1 MKKAL
6 ALSKLYI
13 DSLYGLSGFTS
24 DLKTNKKAV
33 LKKVSFVILI
43 AASFSGMVA
52 MLAYFNSVMYDSLK
66 SINQESLILTSSV
79 IFASLTT
86 LIFGISGIIANYFV
100 DMGGEI
106 ILSMPFEPWNI
117 LFAKYV
123 SNYIYETLI
132 STVIMATGFVVY
144 GVKGGE
150 GILFYIVSV
159 LISLAVPIVPL
170 AISYFIVIPLMRA
183 GNFLKNK
190 DVSMILSG
198 FIAVIF
204 AVLIQIFGQK
214 MAEME
219 MSQNA
224 IVEKFASPN
233 GLVSVSGKIY
243 YPSIWATYAMSGAGT
258 LKGFLNFIIFIAVS
272 FGFVFLLITLM
283 SNIYAESIARGQE
296 SNKSNKKFTESEF
309 KAQVKKNSRIKAL
322 LNREIKLMNRE
333 PTYFLNGP
341 FEIFFIPLFLGI
353 MLFIQGEDVSKQLSQ
368 IPLFKDSSYYAT
380 LIALAF
386 AEFLGVSANVTSTA
400 ISREGKGF
408 NIIKSMPIYPKE
420 FIEAKLLHG
429 YVFDVIA
436 SVMISVIYLFFDFS
450 ILNALIILIISIIAS
465 SPFIILG
472 LLIEL
477 KYPKLNWDN
486 PQKAVKQNM
495 NAVIIMFG
503 NMGFIAALCLISFK
517 FIKSPLAAYSFIL
530 SVSLIL
536 SLIFINWLFRYAE
549 KRFYEIEI

>member
-258 LKGFLNFIIFIAVS
+258 LKGFLNFIIFIA
-272 FGFVFLLITLM
+272 
-283 SNIYAESIARGQE
+283 
-296 SNKSNKKFTESEF
+296 
-309 KAQVKKNSRIKAL
+309 
-322 LNREIKLMNRE
+322 
-333 PTYFLNGP
+333 
-341 FEIFFIPLFLGI
+341 
-353 MLFIQGEDVSKQLSQ
+353 
-368 IPLFKDSSYYAT
+368 
-380 LIALAF
+380 
-386 AEFLGVSANVTSTA
+386 
-400 ISREGKGF
+400 
-408 NIIKSMPIYPKE
+408 
-420 FIEAKLLHG
+420 
-429 YVFDVIA
+429 
-436 SVMISVIYLFFDFS
+436 
-450 ILNALIILIISIIAS
+450 
-465 SPFIILG
+465 
-472 LLIEL
+472 
-477 KYPKLNWDN
+477 
-486 PQKAVKQNM
+486 
-495 NAVIIMFG
+495 
-503 NMGFIAALCLISFK
+503 
-517 FIKSPLAAYSFIL
+517 
-530 SVSLIL
+530 
-536 SLIFINWLFRYAE
+536 
-549 KRFYEIEI
+549 